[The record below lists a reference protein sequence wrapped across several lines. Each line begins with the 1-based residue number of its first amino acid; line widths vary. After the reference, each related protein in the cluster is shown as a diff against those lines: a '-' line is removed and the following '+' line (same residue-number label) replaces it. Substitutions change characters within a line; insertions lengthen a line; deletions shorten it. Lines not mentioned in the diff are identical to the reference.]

1 MNDKRKEAVNSII
14 ALLVI
19 VMAFLVASY
28 YSQIYIEE
36 IRSFIGEGYTG
47 MFIYVLLNVIEV
59 IIAPVNLLPTIAIAS
74 SLWGGFT
81 AGLLTTIGWVV
92 GAFVAF
98 MLARRFGLP
107 LVRKLVSVDKIQKI
121 EDKIPNKHVFW
132 SVVFLRIIL
141 PADILSYVLGLFSKI
156 SKRDFVL
163 ATTLGVAPLAFALA
177 YLGTFPLEYQIIA
190 FVIAGTFIMAGYLT
204 YRKKEVIKDE
214 IKKIKLKRELK
225 RKEKRELKRKDKLN
239 SQY

>member
-36 IRSFIGEGYTG
+36 IMSFIGEGYTG

-121 EDKIPNKHVFW
+121 EDKIPNKHVF
-132 SVVFLRIIL
+132 
-141 PADILSYVLGLFSKI
+141 
-156 SKRDFVL
+156 
-163 ATTLGVAPLAFALA
+163 
-177 YLGTFPLEYQIIA
+177 
-190 FVIAGTFIMAGYLT
+190 
-204 YRKKEVIKDE
+204 
-214 IKKIKLKRELK
+214 
-225 RKEKRELKRKDKLN
+225 
-239 SQY
+239 